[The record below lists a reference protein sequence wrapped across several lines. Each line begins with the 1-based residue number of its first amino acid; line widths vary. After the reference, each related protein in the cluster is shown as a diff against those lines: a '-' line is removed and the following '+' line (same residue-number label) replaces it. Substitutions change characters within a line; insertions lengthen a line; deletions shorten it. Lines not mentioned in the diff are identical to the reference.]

1 MIDNNPNK
9 VSDKIY
15 RFKNGIFD
23 IINKRYWMVN
33 IGKGRLTIWI
43 RL

>member
-1 MIDNNPNK
+1 VAKLRHEYIKIIESLIMIDNNPNK

-23 IINKRYWMVN
+23 IINKRY
-33 IGKGRLTIWI
+33 
-43 RL
+43 